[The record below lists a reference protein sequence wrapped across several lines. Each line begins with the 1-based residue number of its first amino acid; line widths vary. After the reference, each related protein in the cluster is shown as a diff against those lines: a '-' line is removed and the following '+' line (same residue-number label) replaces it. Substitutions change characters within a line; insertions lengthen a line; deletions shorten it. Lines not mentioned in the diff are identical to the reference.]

1 VPQLSSHVSPTSS
14 LRTHTLTTIQLSTCS
29 RRSLLWA
36 RSSVASHSPAP
47 WSPSPSCRVSQQVTL
62 CCLPQTKFCT
72 SIILRR
78 LRLPNCKLGIYAHIV
93 IELGLVKSDPLMLPG
108 RHALNAGLLLS
119 NLAAMAY
126 LYTTNSASLG
136 LGALSV
142 NSVLASVMG
151 VTLTMAIGGT
161 VSNCYG

>member
-1 VPQLSSHVSPTSS
+1 M
-14 LRTHTLTTIQLSTCS
+14 
-29 RRSLLWA
+29 
-36 RSSVASHSPAP
+36 
-47 WSPSPSCRVSQQVTL
+47 
-62 CCLPQTKFCT
+62 
-72 SIILRR
+72 
-78 LRLPNCKLGIYAHIV
+78 
-93 IELGLVKSDPLMLPG
+93 ELGLVKSDPLMLPG

-161 VSNCYG
+161 VSNCYE